1 MAKMR
6 NIYLTGFIL
15 LLTYI
20 FYTVIYTIQLNEITG
35 TFLELTPGII
45 GITVLLF
52 CGYTPRELFLCKA
65 RLSLKGAL
73 LLLIFF
79 IVLIP
84 ILVTGEWVGFDPIDM
99 FLIATLGG
107 ITQEL
112 FFRNALL
119 PYCMRVLKGKRF
131 IALVI
136 HAILFSLWHLPL
148 ILIEA
153 PVAGVIGVTI
163 VTFIGG
169 LVWGGQVQRDET
181 VYWAMGQHI
190 IYLMLMSMFTWG

>member
-1 MAKMR
+1 MR
-6 NIYLTGFIL
+6 NIYVTGFII

-35 TFLELTPGII
+35 TFLEFIPGII

-52 CGYTPRELFLCKA
+52 SGYTPRDLFLYKA

-73 LLLIFF
+73 LLCIFF
-79 IVLIP
+79 LVLIP
-84 ILVTGEWVGFDPIDM
+84 ILLTGEWVGFDPIDM

-119 PYCMRVLKGKRF
+119 PYCMRVLKGRRF

-169 LVWGGQVQRDET
+169 LVWGGQVQRDRT

>member
-1 MAKMR
+1 MR
-6 NIYLTGFIL
+6 NIYVTGFIIF
-15 LLTYI
+15 LTYI
-20 FYTVIYTIQLNEITG
+20 FYTIIYTIPLKEIIG
-35 TFLELTPGII
+35 TFLELIPGII
-45 GITVLLF
+45 GIIVLLLGGF
-52 CGYTPRELFLCKA
+52 TPRELFLYKA

-73 LLLIFF
+73 LLFIFF
-79 IVLIP
+79 LVLIP

-112 FFRNALL
+112 FFRNTLL
-119 PYCMRVLKGKRF
+119 PYCMRVLKGRRF

-169 LVWGGQVQRDET
+169 LVWGGQVQRDRT